1 MTVSDARGE
10 SSTVARDAC
19 PHGIGLPAPASAAY
33 GTCPVDSSAAMCSRP
48 WVISGSM
55 PPKASAEVRIG
66 GIGGTFSGWGS
77 TQARR
82 SPLPPETRRPSPLR
96 PSLARQAPEPGG
108 APPAACARLSLLQKL
123 LFHHRGGTKASFHQ
137 GPESAISGQKG
148 DTDHKHSQ
156 GSGGLRPLRGPVAP
170 CALTDHISVR
180 RVRQPQTM
188 RVRCSVVGTQRD
200 VVGIGAA
207 RRDQRLRRTWRPVL
221 LCFPREHPERGAA
234 FPAMRGNEDARGPAN
249 V

>member
-1 MTVSDARGE
+1 MLALWATWL
-10 SSTVARDAC
+10 
-19 PHGIGLPAPASAAY
+19 IMLLPAMAFRLKRAAFNLMA
-33 GTCPVDSSAAMCSRP
+33 SSAHNLADSPARIHASKP
-48 WVISGSM
+48 VGIYLLEQKAFNAVGLA
-55 PPKASAEVRIG
+55 PPHEVPLDLIARSG

-188 RVRCSVVGTQRD
+188 RVRCSVVGTHE
-200 VVGIGAA
+200 
-207 RRDQRLRRTWRPVL
+207 T
-221 LCFPREHPERGAA
+221 
-234 FPAMRGNEDARGPAN
+234 
-249 V
+249 